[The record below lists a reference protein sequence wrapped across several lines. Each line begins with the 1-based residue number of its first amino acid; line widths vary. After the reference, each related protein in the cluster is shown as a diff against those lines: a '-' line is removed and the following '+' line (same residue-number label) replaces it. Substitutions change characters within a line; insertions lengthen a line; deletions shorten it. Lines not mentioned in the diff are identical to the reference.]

1 MYRSLKEKGLS
12 KFKCSFVSD
21 TYSPIHTNYFTKH
34 DVYIVSNDGNHR
46 VVWAKIIDAPFI
58 RSEITQFVIHWD
70 HYNTFRTRYI
80 KGQEINKVFGSER
93 ARFLSLLNT
102 MRLRYKDSG
111 IFFEDKLITT
121 VSIVDDKE
129 IAIRQYKR
137 YNQLLK

>member
-1 MYRSLKEKGLS
+1 
-12 KFKCSFVSD
+12 
-21 TYSPIHTNYFTKH
+21 
-34 DVYIVSNDGNHR
+34 
-46 VVWAKIIDAPFI
+46 
-58 RSEITQFVIHWD
+58 
-70 HYNTFRTRYI
+70 
-80 KGQEINKVFGSER
+80 
-93 ARFLSLLNT
+93 